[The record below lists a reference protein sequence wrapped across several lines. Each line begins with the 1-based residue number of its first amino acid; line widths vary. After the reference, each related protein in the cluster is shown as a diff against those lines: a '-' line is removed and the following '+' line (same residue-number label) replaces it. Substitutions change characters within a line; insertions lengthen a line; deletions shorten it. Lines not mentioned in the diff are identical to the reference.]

1 MRDLVAWL
9 ADQEAE
15 DRVDHATGELL
26 AHGLAR

>member
-1 MRDLVAWL
+1 VTWL
-9 ADQEAE
+9 AGQEAE